1 MQYSRSCQ
9 AQPIRIFNEK
19 KRFSPRVRLWT
30 CLWRRAEAC
39 GVLST
44 FQPIF
49 QYQQMSKPKF
59 VYFGLQTSCSVSNR
73 RTTTSAALSRRLSTL
88 KYCHLNYPSSTCP
101 PAYASPQWSAP
112 QVTTLHWRTRWNACS
127 SAPPCRPQPS
137 RQTSSWGRA
146 PGWTPFSQE
155 QPQRPFS
162 QPQKLSRLYALPRCL
177 RSNLQRCKQAR
188 GWSGDALGLATC
200 LTRDPNPI
208 NKSSEENKRK
218 STKLSK

>member
-1 MQYSRSCQ
+1 
-9 AQPIRIFNEK
+9 
-19 KRFSPRVRLWT
+19 
-30 CLWRRAEAC
+30 
-39 GVLST
+39 
-44 FQPIF
+44 
-49 QYQQMSKPKF
+49 MSKPTF
-59 VYFGLQTSCSVSNR
+59 VYLGLQTSCSVSNR

-162 QPQKLSRLYALPRCL
+162 QPQKLSRLSALPRCL
-177 RSNLQRCKQAR
+177 RSNLQRCKQVR

-208 NKSSEENKRK
+208 NKSPEENKRK
-218 STKLSK
+218 CTLHRAFKIKKKLFFEPGMWWASFWASALLSSQYPENEASTPLLL